1 MKSEIC
7 ENSKKLISE
16 KLFLKYVSY
25 NKLNKKDSKK
35 TIAFSNFFDKM
46 VTEFLIITRN
56 LIEKISY

>member
-7 ENSKKLISE
+7 ENSKKLINE

-35 TIAFSNFFDKM
+35 TIAFSNFFHKNGDRI
-46 VTEFLIITRN
+46 FN
-56 LIEKISY
+56 NNEKSD

>member
-7 ENSKKLISE
+7 ENSKKLING

-35 TIAFSNFFDKM
+35 TIAFSNFFDKNGDRI
-46 VTEFLIITRN
+46 FN
-56 LIEKISY
+56 NSDKSD

>member
-7 ENSKKLISE
+7 ENSKKLINE

-35 TIAFSNFFDKM
+35 TIAFSNFFNKNGDRI
-46 VTEFLIITRN
+46 FN
-56 LIEKISY
+56 NNEKSD

>member
-7 ENSKKLISE
+7 ENSKKLINE

-35 TIAFSNFFDKM
+35 TIPFRNFFDKNGDRI
-46 VTEFLIITRN
+46 FN
-56 LIEKISY
+56 NNEKSD

>member
-7 ENSKKLISE
+7 ENSKKLINE

-35 TIAFSNFFDKM
+35 TISFSNFFDKNGDRI
-46 VTEFLIITRN
+46 FN
-56 LIEKISY
+56 NNEKSD

>member
-7 ENSKKLISE
+7 ENSKKLINE

-35 TIAFSNFFDKM
+35 TIAFSNFFYKNGDRIFNNSDK
-46 VTEFLIITRN
+46 
-56 LIEKISY
+56 SD

>member
-7 ENSKKLISE
+7 ENSKKLINE

-35 TIAFSNFFDKM
+35 TIPFSNFFDKNGDRI
-46 VTEFLIITRN
+46 FN
-56 LIEKISY
+56 NDKKSD

>member
-7 ENSKKLISE
+7 ENSKKLINE

-35 TIAFSNFFDKM
+35 TIPFSNFFDKNGDRI
-46 VTEFLIITRN
+46 FN
-56 LIEKISY
+56 NDEKSD